1 MVERG
6 YIWAG
11 TSPPPAAEPTLQAND
26 SEARDSRPPSP
37 SASELSHGSSN
48 RDVSHDSYSS
58 AGETASDSGSS
69 PGMPDLQPRGDNPN
83 SEMMDLCSPA
93 FSDPPA
99 LTTSSLVV
107 RLWKECHRAEQ
118 ILAGATEDDGAGI
131 HDDPLTRYLAC
142 HTRLRQLL
150 PPTATSPATSD
161 SSPVPDGDQLGVPP
175 AAQRVPIRAHSTTP
189 QTTAR
194 NPTTILTHT
203 LPPLTFTSALPV
215 PAQRRTQLV
224 RPRPARAPP
233 TSPHVTATG
242 YWRVYGFTHDGTE
255 ALAFY
260 PHTHTHITKPRVQ
273 RARVADDLPALPWLA
288 PPRSR
293 VYVSCSTIPTPAAQR
308 QAATGQ
314 HHSNSR
320 SPDHSQPSPKSSV
333 ALQLERQPVGQPATQ
348 PHEATPA
355 ASRALST
362 HPRPASCSRTTRTVA
377 IAHALTRFFTCI
389 DGHAHEH
396 LGLSARLW
404 HVGDDGVEFGAALD
418 QLRATRATPE

>member
-1 MVERG
+1 
-6 YIWAG
+6 
-11 TSPPPAAEPTLQAND
+11 
-26 SEARDSRPPSP
+26 
-37 SASELSHGSSN
+37 
-48 RDVSHDSYSS
+48 
-58 AGETASDSGSS
+58 
-69 PGMPDLQPRGDNPN
+69 
-83 SEMMDLCSPA
+83 MMGQVYM
-93 FSDPPA
+93 
-99 LTTSSLVV
+99 TT
-107 RLWKECHRAEQ
+107 H
-118 ILAGATEDDGAGI
+118 
-131 HDDPLTRYLAC
+131 
-142 HTRLRQLL
+142 
-150 PPTATSPATSD
+150 SPATLHAIPASANYYRPRPPRQQPATH
-161 SSPVPDGDQLGVPP
+161 SSPVPDGDQRGVPP

-233 TSPHVTATG
+233 TTPHVTATG

-260 PHTHTHITKPRVQ
+260 PHTHTHITQPRVQ

-293 VYVSCSTIPTPAAQR
+293 VCILAARYPRLQHSASSNGSAPQQQPLTRSLATVTQVKRGSTARASTSRAAGDATSRGNASCLARIEHAPT
-308 QAATGQ
+308 
-314 HHSNSR
+314 SC
-320 SPDHSQPSPKSSV
+320 
-333 ALQLERQPVGQPATQ
+333 QLQ
-348 PHEATPA
+348 PHN
-355 ASRALST
+355 
-362 HPRPASCSRTTRTVA
+362 RTVA